1 MSKAHRGKGIREL
14 FAQGRGVCPVCERK
28 NVKVLYE
35 QEASG
40 QKFKICKNCKASI
53 KNGTKKLPVVDMPAA
68 AEETKAPAAE
78 ESTEA

>member
-53 KNGTKKLPVVDMPAA
+53 KNGTKKLPVVDMPA
-68 AEETKAPAAE
+68 EEPKAAPAAE
-78 ESTEA
+78 ESAEA